1 MEDAIILTN
10 PETAERFE
18 ALTSID
24 QHVEI
29 PARAGDGTCYRGM
42 ISGVTPE
49 AAERYVRFGGNLL
62 REKIEEEED

>member
-1 MEDAIILTN
+1 MEYPIEFTN

-18 ALTSID
+18 ALTHID

-29 PARAGDGTCYRGM
+29 PARVGDGTCYRGM
-42 ISGVTPE
+42 ISDVTPE

-62 REKIEEEED
+62 QEKTEEE